1 MQNRRHFTRIIFS
14 TTAHLSDMGKVWT
27 TELIDLSLKGALVK
41 KPDNWK
47 SGDAKSVLL
56 TFKLAQS
63 EIELNMNTS
72 VVHEK
77 EEYLGLLCEQID
89 IDSATHLKRLIELN
103 VGDDEL
109 LNRELDALAHPE

>member
-14 TTAHLSDMGKVWT
+14 TPAHLSNMDKVWST
-27 TELIDLSLKGALVK
+27 LLIDLSLKGALVK
-41 KPDNWK
+41 KPEDWNNQET
-47 SGDAKSVLL
+47 KSVLL
-56 TFKLAQS
+56 TIQLAQS
-63 EIELNMNTS
+63 EIKLTMNTT

-77 EEYLGLLCEQID
+77 DDYLGLLCEQID

-109 LNRELDALAHPE
+109 LNRELNALAHPE

>member
-1 MQNRRHFTRIIFS
+1 MQDRRHFTRIIFS
-14 TTAHLSDMGKVWT
+14 TPVHLSDMGKVWS

-41 KPDNWK
+41 KPKEWKDNEIK
-47 SGDAKSVLL
+47 SLLL
-56 TFKLAQS
+56 TFTLAQS
-63 EIELNMNTS
+63 DIELTMNTS

-77 EEYLGLLCEQID
+77 EQYLGLLCEQID

-103 VGDDEL
+103 VGDDAL

>member
-1 MQNRRHFTRIIFS
+1 MQDRRHFTRILFS
-14 TTAHLSDMGKVWT
+14 TTAHLSNMGKVWP

-41 KPDNWK
+41 KPEDWK
-47 SGDAKSVLL
+47 CGEAKSVLL

-63 EIELNMNTS
+63 DIELNMNTS
-72 VVHEK
+72 LVHEK
-77 EEYLGLLCEQID
+77 QDYLGLLCEQID

-109 LNRELDALAHPE
+109 LNRELDSLAHPE